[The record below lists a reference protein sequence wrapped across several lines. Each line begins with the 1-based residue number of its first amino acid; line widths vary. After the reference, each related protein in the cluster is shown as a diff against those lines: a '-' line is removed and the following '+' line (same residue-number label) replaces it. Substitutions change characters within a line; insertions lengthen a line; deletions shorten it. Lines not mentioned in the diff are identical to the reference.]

1 MAKKVSIEFAAKA
14 EELIKQLKQMQE
26 RLEKIKSQSSGI
38 GKGFK
43 GLGKIVRGVGKRF
56 KGLGLILKG
65 IGIGL
70 FVDAW
75 LALKEAFQQNQTA
88 ADAFGQVGVVLQ
100 GVLNGIISVAEP
112 LIEAFT
118 RLFTEPKALLE
129 DLLERF
135 KVFGSFIFD
144 QTIGR
149 VLNALETAFVNI
161 SIVGNRLQKTF
172 NKLIRNQEGVA
183 SAEAD
188 IAELQQRKL
197 ELAEKTQERNEKVRD
212 VVNNVKQ
219 AVKETVEQVGEQVKK
234 TARNAEILSQAEDAM
249 RRMEIEQQRILESKD
264 REAETQRQIRDDVS
278 KDLDERI
285 AANQALGKII
295 EEQALAEKET
305 VQERIRV
312 LKLQNQLLG
321 NQRERNLEILA
332 LETEIEAI
340 DAKITGFKSE
350 QLVNETALKQEQSER
365 LGLAAEGEL
374 EVQRIQTDGLDAL
387 ETNEFRKLQ
396 IALNRIDK
404 EKEAEIKLLRDKQAI
419 YAENTLQY
427 QEFQNQID
435 AVEATSANTRA
446 QIEQQLAQAKLAT
459 TLGAIGQL
467 KGALGENT
475 KAAKALGIAEAV
487 INTYTGAT
495 QALKNPFPLNLVALA
510 GTLAAGF
517 AQVKGIAATNA
528 EGESSAPSPAS
539 TPSPTALAPNVQIA
553 GGGVDPQQQLL
564 GAVNEQLS
572 KPSRSYVVG
581 SDVSSQQAL
590 DRRIQQNATFGG

>member
-14 EELIKQLKQMQE
+14 DELINQLKEMQGQ
-26 RLEKIKSQSSGI
+26 LEDIKNQSSGI

-56 KGLGLILKG
+56 KGLGLVLKG
-65 IGIGL
+65 IGIGI
-70 FVDAW
+70 FVDLW
-75 LALKEAFQQNQTA
+75 LALKEAFAQNQTA

-112 LIEAFT
+112 LIDAFT

-135 KVFGSFIFD
+135 KVFGTFVFD

-149 VLNALETAFVNI
+149 VLNGLEQAFLNI
-161 SIVGNRLQKTF
+161 SIVGNRLQKVF
-172 NKLIRNQEGVA
+172 NRLIGNQEGIA

-188 IAELQQRKL
+188 IAEIQQRKL
-197 ELAEKTQERNEKVRD
+197 ELYKETEERNEKVRD
-212 VVNNVKQ
+212 VVNNVKD
-219 AVKETVEQVGEQVKK
+219 AVKETVAQVGEQVKK
-234 TARNAEILSQAEDAM
+234 TAENAEVLAKAEDTM
-249 RRMEIEQQRILESKD
+249 RKMEIDQVRILEMKD

-278 KDLDERI
+278 KDLSERI
-285 AANQALGKII
+285 AANQELGKII
-295 EEQALAEKET
+295 EEQAEEEKKT
-305 VQERIRV
+305 VLERIRI
-312 LKLQNQLLG
+312 LKLQNELLG
-321 NQRERNLEILA
+321 DQRERNLEIYA
-332 LETEIEAI
+332 LETELEAI

-365 LGLAAEGEL
+365 VALAAEGEL
-374 EVQRIQTDGLDAL
+374 EVQRIQADGMEAL
-387 ETNEFRKLQ
+387 QTNEFMKLQ
-396 IALNRIDK
+396 LALNRIDK

-419 YAENTLQY
+419 YAQDTLQY

-435 AVEATSANTRA
+435 AIEATSANTRA
-446 QIEQQLAQAKLAT
+446 QIEQQLMQQKLAT
-459 TLGAIGQL
+459 TVEAIGQI

-495 QALKNPFPLNLVALA
+495 QALKNPFPFNLVALA

-517 AQVKGIAATNA
+517 AQVRGILAVNE
-528 EGESSAPSPAS
+528 EGESSAPSPDVPAA
-539 TPSPTALAPNVQIA
+539 TALAPNVQIA
-553 GGGVDPQQQLL
+553 GGGVNPQQQLL

-581 SDVSSQQAL
+581 SDVSTQQAL
-590 DRRIQQNATFGG
+590 DRRIVQNATFGG

>member
-26 RLEKIKSQSSGI
+26 RLEKIKNQSSGI

-188 IAELQQRKL
+188 IVELQQRKL

-212 VVNNVKQ
+212 VVNNVRE

-517 AQVKGIAATNA
+517 AQVKGIASTNA